1 MQDTRNA
8 ILNLLREHGQ
18 STVADLADG
27 VGLSTVS
34 AHYHL
39 GRLERD
45 GLVHAEAVRHGVG
58 RPKYVYSLTHEALTL
73 LPQSTHRLADRL
85 LEALKEH
92 LSEQQIQS
100 IFSRM
105 AEDILAEHGTDF
117 KDKPLE
123 EKIEILINILGEEG
137 FSARVQKVG
146 HDFQLTQCGCPYQYV
161 AARHP
166 GVCAIDMQLMNVTLG
181 ADVQRETWI
190 LNGDS
195 MCTFHV
201 RTTAARQPQ
210 ETQ

>member
-8 ILNLLREHGQ
+8 ILNLLRERGL
-18 STVADLADG
+18 STAADIADG

-45 GLVHAEAVRHGVG
+45 GLVQAEAVRHGVG
-58 RPKYVYSLTHEALTL
+58 RPKYVYSLTDEALTR
-73 LPQSTHRLADRL
+73 LPQSAHRLADRL

-92 LSEQQIQS
+92 LSEEQIRS
-100 IFSRM
+100 IFARM
-105 AEDILAEHGTDF
+105 AEDILAEHGGSFRDR
-117 KDKPLE
+117 PLE
-123 EKIEILINILGEEG
+123 EKIAILLDILGEEG

-181 ADVQRETWI
+181 ADVRRESWI

-201 RTTAARQPQ
+201 KTASARQLQ
-210 ETQ
+210 ET